1 VRRTPLRRGRK
12 PPRRASLKR
21 RRNLRRTAPLKRT
34 SVAPASAVQRA
45 KVAGLRCLVC
55 GAMTR
60 IDPTHLVP
68 RSLGGC
74 DAADCVVPLCR
85 VHHRAYDQGG
95 LDLVAH
101 LEPGWR
107 REVAHAV
114 GHVGLVGALRRL
126 GSGRPG
132 GGADER

>member
-1 VRRTPLRRGRK
+1 MRRTPLRRGRG
-12 PPRRASLKR
+12 PRRRSA
-21 RRNLRRTAPLKRT
+21 LRRGRELRRSTPLERT

-74 DAADCVVPLCR
+74 DEADCVVPLCR

-101 LEPGWR
+101 LEPRWR

-114 GHVGLVGALRRL
+114 GHLGLVGAQRRL
-126 GSGRPG
+126 SGRRSVGEGDGP
-132 GGADER
+132 

>member
-1 VRRTPLRRGRK
+1 MRRTPLRRGRGSRRRTARAR
-12 PPRRASLKR
+12 RRA
-21 RRNLRRTAPLKRT
+21 LRRTAPLART
-34 SVAPASAVQRA
+34 PVAPASAVQRA

-101 LEPGWR
+101 LKPRWR
-107 REVAHAV
+107 REAAHAV
-114 GHVGLVGALRRL
+114 GHLGLVGAQRRL
-126 GSGRPG
+126 SGRRSVGEDGEP
-132 GGADER
+132 

>member
-1 VRRTPLRRGRK
+1 MRRTALRRGRG
-12 PPRRASLKR
+12 PRRRAVLR
-21 RRNLRRTAPLKRT
+21 RRRALRRSVPLERT

-55 GAMTR
+55 GAATR
-60 IDPTHLVP
+60 IDPAHLVP

-74 DAADCVVPLCR
+74 DEADCVVALCR
-85 VHHRAYDQGG
+85 VHHRAYDHGG

-101 LEPGWR
+101 LEPHWR

-114 GHVGLVGALRRL
+114 GHLGLVGAQRRL
-126 GSGRPG
+126 SGRRAVG
-132 GGADER
+132 EDDEP